1 MSRCSLLLLLTAA
14 ASFTGNCLLA
24 EEAITPRSPSD
35 ARLAFMNAVIDA
47 PKVDVIADNKKLFK
61 TAHFGK
67 AQKTKKIR
75 PQGYNFDVFPSK
87 IGLPIIDDLTTNVEA
102 GKDYLLIPMG
112 TIESTIPFLVQLP
125 GQFVPK
131 QDTHVVFV
139 NASHDS
145 PPLQLVL
152 DGVDQGTSVSA
163 ASWVGPFTI
172 NAAKHRLEVFDG
184 TTRVINEKVEKFK
197 GSHISIIIVH
207 GTFDEGDGSHLDTE
221 TLSVKSRD

>member
-14 ASFTGNCLLA
+14 ASLSSNCLLA

-47 PKVDVIADNKKLFK
+47 PKVDVIADNNRLFK
-61 TAHFGK
+61 SAHYAK

-102 GKDYLLIPMG
+102 AKDYLLIPMG
-112 TIESTIPFLVQLP
+112 TIEATIPFLVQLP

-131 QDTHVVFV
+131 HDTHVVFV

-152 DGVDQGTSVSA
+152 DGQDQGTSVPA
-163 ASWVGPFTI
+163 ASWAGPFTI

-184 TTRVINEKVEKFK
+184 DTRVINEKVEKFK
-197 GSHISIIIVH
+197 GSHTAIVIVH
-207 GTFDEGDGSHLDTE
+207 GTFDQGDDSKLDTE
-221 TLSVKSRD
+221 TLNVKSRD